1 MIKLHINEFKQG
13 LFWYACCEIPAEED
27 ESLYYD
33 NAPMVTISSAVI
45 LHARGLTRK
54 RAFKKLSEKIERYY
68 DDKEKDIMTIRRKTL

>member
-33 NAPMVTISSAVI
+33 NTPMVTISSAVV
-45 LHARGLTRK
+45 LHARGLTSK
-54 RAFKKLSEKIERYY
+54 RAFEKLSKKVKRYY
-68 DDKEKDIMTIRRKTL
+68 SDKEKSYD

>member
-33 NAPMVTISSAVI
+33 NTPMVTISSAVI
-45 LHARGLTRK
+45 LHARGLTEK
-54 RAFKKLSEKIERYY
+54 RALKKLSEKIERYY
-68 DDKEKDIMTIRRKTL
+68 DGKEKKYD

>member
-33 NAPMVTISSAVI
+33 NTPMVTLSGGII

-54 RAFKKLSEKIERYY
+54 RAFEELYKKVQRYY
-68 DDKEKDIMTIRRKTL
+68 SDKEKNYD